1 MFYLLVTAAII
12 FFIAHVSLLVA
23 SFTGPKFA
31 KSRYFYSHL
40 TLWLTG
46 LSLFVAAILFSGTGQ
61 SQFLDYFDSSL
72 KKVMILVVTF
82 ALSLTAHSI
91 IIYLV
96 LPSIRKSKS
105 F

>member
-1 MFYLLVTAAII
+1 MFYLLVTAAIV

-23 SFTGPKFA
+23 SFTGSTFA
-31 KSRYFYSHL
+31 TSRYFYSHL

-46 LSLFVAAILFSGTGQ
+46 LTIFVATILFSGTGQ
-61 SQFLDYFDSSL
+61 SQFLDYFDSTL
-72 KKVMILVVTF
+72 KKVMILVITL

-91 IIYLV
+91 VTYLV
-96 LPSIRKSKS
+96 LPSIRKNKS